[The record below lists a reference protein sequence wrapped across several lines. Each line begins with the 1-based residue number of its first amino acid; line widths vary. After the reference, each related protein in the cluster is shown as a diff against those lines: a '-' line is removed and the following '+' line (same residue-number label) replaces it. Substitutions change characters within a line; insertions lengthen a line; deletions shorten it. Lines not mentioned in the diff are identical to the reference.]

1 MISGENFKVPQ
12 VIDHMRAY
20 CVFLLI
26 LNACHS
32 RTLMGEFLYL
42 LNMPSGAYV

>member
-12 VIDHMRAY
+12 VIDHLSAY
-20 CVFLLI
+20 CVFWLI

-32 RTLMGEFLYL
+32 RILMGEFLNL
-42 LNMPSGAYV
+42 LNMPSDACV